1 MISLNIFLLIIFIS
15 SISIFYSLK
24 VLIDYKKISNAN
36 LKKRKDLKRWGN
48 SFKSH
53 LGGLAFF
60 FGFLIALFISFFFY
74 DESIFSKNLKILF
87 LLILTCSFSL
97 LDDILLLSAKVKIFF
112 QILISINLIIF
123 DFDVEFFNIY
133 FLDLFL
139 NLLFFLIVFN
149 ITNFFDN
156 FDGGLSAIYWPLF
169 LFFLV
174 FGLILNID
182 IYIKLITSVYLIS
195 LSIFYYFNSYPS
207 KIFMGDVGSSQLA
220 LISIILGHQIFWK
233 DYEFTNYVYFLTSF
247 FENYIIYLLLS
258 IDLLLVTIYRLSI
271 KKPIF
276 VGDTNHLSHILLKFF
291 NKPYKVFL
299 MIFVSQIFLV
309 SMSLWLKLSGINDIL
324 KLAIFLILILSFICG
339 YALFYSK
346 YVSKK

>member
-15 SISIFYSLK
+15 SILIFYSLK
-24 VLIDYKKISNAN
+24 LLVDYKKISNAN
-36 LKKRKDLKRWGN
+36 FKKRKNLKRWGN

-74 DESIFSKNLKILF
+74 DESIFSINLKILF
-87 LLILTCSFSL
+87 LLILTCSLSL
-97 LDDILLLSAKVKIFF
+97 LDDILLLSAKVKIFI

-174 FGLILNID
+174 FGLIVNID
-182 IYIKLITSVYLIS
+182 IYIKLITSIYLIS
-195 LSIFYYFNSYPS
+195 LTIFYYFNSYPS

-233 DYEFTNYVYFLTSF
+233 DYEFTNYIYFLTSF

-276 VGDTNHLSHILLKFF
+276 VGDTNHLSHVLLKFF
-291 NKPYKVFL
+291 NKPHKVFL

-309 SMSLWLKLSGINDIL
+309 SMSLWLRLSGIEDIF
-324 KLAIFLILILSFICG
+324 KLAIFSILILSFISG
-339 YALFYSK
+339 YALIYSK
-346 YVSKK
+346 YVRKK

>member
-1 MISLNIFLLIIFIS
+1 MINLNIFLIIIFIS
-15 SISIFYSLK
+15 SILTFFSLK
-24 VLIDYKKISNAN
+24 ILIDYKKISNTN
-36 LKKRKDLKRWGN
+36 FKKRNNLKRWGN

-53 LGGLAFF
+53 LGGLAFLL
-60 FGFLIALFISFFFY
+60 GFLISLFIAFFFY
-74 DESIFSKNLKILF
+74 DEGIFSKNLKILC

-97 LDDILLLSAKVKIFF
+97 FDDILLVSAKVKIFF

-139 NLLFFLIVFN
+139 NLLFFLTVFN

-156 FDGGLSAIYWPLF
+156 FDGGLSSIYIPLF

-174 FGLILNID
+174 FGLIINID
-182 IYIKLITSVYLIS
+182 IHIILISSVYFIS
-195 LSIFYYFNSYPS
+195 LIVFYYFNSYPS

-220 LISIILGHQIFWK
+220 LISIILGHEIFWK
-233 DYEFTNYVYFLTSF
+233 DYEFTNYINFLTSF

-258 IDLLLVTIYRLSI
+258 IDLLLVTIFRLSI

-276 VGDTNHLSHILLKFF
+276 VGDTNHLSHVLLKFLK
-291 NKPYKVFL
+291 KPQKVFL
-299 MIFVSQIFLV
+299 IMFVSQIFLV
-309 SMSLWLKLSGINDIL
+309 STSLCLKLSGINNIF
-324 KLAIFLILILSFICG
+324 KLGVFSMLILSFVCG
-339 YALFYSK
+339 YTLIYSK
-346 YVSKK
+346 YVGNK

>member
-1 MISLNIFLLIIFIS
+1 MISLNIFLIIIFIS
-15 SISIFYSLK
+15 SILTFFSLK
-24 VLIDYKKISNAN
+24 VLTDYKKISNSN
-36 LKKRKDLKRWGN
+36 FKKRKNLKRWGN

-53 LGGLAFF
+53 LGGLAFLV
-60 FGFLIALFISFFFY
+60 GFLFALFTAFFFY

-97 LDDILLLSAKVKIFF
+97 CDDILLLSAKLKILF

-123 DFDVEFFNIY
+123 DFNVEFFNIY

-156 FDGGLSAIYWPLF
+156 FDGGLIAIYLPLF

-174 FGLILNID
+174 FGLIINID
-182 IYIKLITSVYLIS
+182 IYILLITSVYLIS
-195 LSIFYYFNSYPS
+195 LTVFYYFNFYPS

-220 LISIILGHQIFWK
+220 LISIILGHQILWK
-233 DYEFTNYVYFLTSF
+233 DYEFTNYMYLLTSF
-247 FENYIIYLLLS
+247 LENYIIYLLLS
-258 IDLLLVTIYRLSI
+258 IDFVLVTIYRLTI

-276 VGDTNHLSHILLKFF
+276 IGDTNHLSHVLLKFMK
-291 NKPYKVFL
+291 KPQKVFL
-299 MIFVSQIFLV
+299 IIFVSQTFLV
-309 SMSLWLKLSGINDIL
+309 STSLCLKSSGINDL
-324 KLAIFLILILSFICG
+324 VKVSLFLILILSFMFG
-339 YALFYSK
+339 YALIYSK
-346 YVSKK
+346 YVKKK

>member
-1 MISLNIFLLIIFIS
+1 MISLNILLIIIFIS
-15 SISIFYSLK
+15 SILTFYSLK
-24 VLIDYKKISNAN
+24 VLIDYKKISNSN
-36 LKKRKDLKRWGN
+36 FKKRKNLKRWGN

-53 LGGLAFF
+53 LGGLAFLL
-60 FGFLIALFISFFFY
+60 GFLIALFIAFFFY
-74 DESIFSKNLKILF
+74 DEDIFLKNFKILF

-97 LDDILLLSAKVKIFF
+97 CDDILLLSAKVKAFF

-156 FDGGLSAIYWPLF
+156 FDGGLLSIYLPLF

-174 FGLILNID
+174 FGLIINID
-182 IYIKLITSVYLIS
+182 IYIILITSVYSIS
-195 LSIFYYFNSYPS
+195 LIVFYYFNSYPS

-233 DYEFTNYVYFLTSF
+233 DYEFTNYIYFLTSF

-258 IDLLLVTIYRLSI
+258 IDLLFVTIYRVSI

-276 VGDTNHLSHILLKFF
+276 IGDTNHLSHVLLKFLK
-291 NKPYKVFL
+291 KPQKVFL
-299 MIFVSQIFLV
+299 IMFVSQTFLV
-309 SMSLWLKLSGINDIL
+309 STSLYLKLSGINDL
-324 KLAIFLILILSFICG
+324 VKVTVFLMLILSFVCG
-339 YALFYSK
+339 YALIYSK
-346 YVSKK
+346 YVRKK

>member
-36 LKKRKDLKRWGN
+36 FKKRKNLKRWGN

-53 LGGLAFF
+53 LGGLAFLL
-60 FGFLIALFISFFFY
+60 GFLIALFIAFFFY
-74 DESIFSKNLKILF
+74 DEGIFSKNLKILF

-97 LDDILLLSAKVKIFF
+97 CDDILLLSAKVKVFF

-156 FDGGLSAIYWPLF
+156 FDGGLLAIYWPLF

-174 FGLILNID
+174 FGLVINVD
-182 IYIKLITSVYLIS
+182 IHIKLITSIYLIS
-195 LSIFYYFNSYPS
+195 LTIFYYFNSYPS
-207 KIFMGDVGSSQLA
+207 KIFMGDIGSSQLA

-233 DYEFTNYVYFLTSF
+233 DYEFTNYIYFLNNF
-247 FENYIIYLLLS
+247 FENYTIYLLLS

-276 VGDTNHLSHILLKFF
+276 VGDTNHLSHVLLKFLK
-291 NKPYKVFL
+291 KPQKVFL
-299 MIFVSQIFLV
+299 IMFVSQTFLV
-309 SMSLWLKLSGINDIL
+309 STSLYLKLSGINDL
-324 KLAIFLILILSFICG
+324 VKLSVFLMLILSFVCG
-339 YALFYSK
+339 YALIYSK
-346 YVSKK
+346 YVRKK